1 MNEVTHKE
9 IANQVE
15 ENRREIKA
23 VHDDVAEIRKD
34 QAKTL
39 ELVEAY
45 AAVKTGSKFV
55 AWFAK
60 FMAGLLA
67 LWVFV
72 KGGAQLLVEIGK
84 PTL

>member
-1 MNEVTHKE
+1 MNEITHKE
-9 IANQVE
+9 IAQQVE

-34 QAKTL
+34 MAKTL

-45 AAVKTGSKFV
+45 AAVKTGGKFV

-67 LWVFV
+67 LWVFI
-72 KGGAQLLVEIGK
+72 KGGAQLLVELGK
-84 PTL
+84 T